1 LRHVRATH
9 PHHIDLGRTEVS
21 TSTLERRVEALEVS
35 KAAGGDGGCERCRGL
50 LITVSN
56 VSTGRFHSARWNG
69 EAISEGEVLER
80 RTESRCPQCGR
91 NIDPD
96 QTPVI
101 RVGGTSVSVQRTRG
115 GGQG

>member
-1 LRHVRATH
+1 MRHVRATH
-9 PHHIDLGRTEVS
+9 PYHIELGRREVS
-21 TSTLERRVEALEVS
+21 TSTLERRVEALEAS
-35 KAAGGDGGCERCRGL
+35 EAGSGDGGCERCRRL
-50 LITVSN
+50 LVMVSN

-101 RVGGTSVSVQRTRG
+101 TVGGQ
-115 GGQG
+115 Q